1 MQAEDDYPF
10 LHFVMARIFH
20 GCAPVWKGAIFLVSK
35 AQAGAATRCWVMIGQ
50 MHFYKKG

>member
-10 LHFVMARIFH
+10 LHFVMARILH

-35 AQAGAATRCWVMIGQ
+35 ASSRRCDAVLGYDRADA
-50 MHFYKKG
+50 FL